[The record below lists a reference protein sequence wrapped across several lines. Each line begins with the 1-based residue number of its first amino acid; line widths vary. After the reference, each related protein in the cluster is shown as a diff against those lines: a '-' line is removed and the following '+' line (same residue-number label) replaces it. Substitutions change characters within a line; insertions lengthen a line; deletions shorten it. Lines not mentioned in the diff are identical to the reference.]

1 MKILLIEDDIIT
13 NRILAKNLTD
23 MGFDVI
29 TTFNGL
35 QGWEAYCREDVHF
48 VITDWMMP
56 DMNGLEVLKNIR
68 ERDDKSFC
76 YIILL
81 TAKNNKDD
89 VIEGISH
96 GANDYITKPF
106 DKDELAVR
114 VKAGQHM
121 VELQQELL
129 ETNKEQEKL
138 ILQLKDALSQ
148 IRQLSGLLPICSYC
162 KKIRDDNGYWNQLE
176 VYIRDHSETEF
187 THGICPECVNKLYGD
202 EIWYKKKHLGE

>member
-1 MKILLIEDDIIT
+1 MNVLLIEDDIVT
-13 NRILAKNLTD
+13 NRILEKNLTD

-35 QGWEAYCREDVHF
+35 QGWETYCREDVHF

-56 DMNGLEVLKNIR
+56 DMDGLEVLKNIR
-68 ERDDKSFC
+68 EREDKPFC
-76 YIILL
+76 YIIIL

-89 VIEGISH
+89 VIKGISH

-114 VKAGQHM
+114 VKAGQSI

-129 ETNKEQEKL
+129 ETNREQKKL
-138 ILQLKDALSQ
+138 IKQLKEALAQ
-148 IRQLSGLLPICSYC
+148 IRQLSGLLPI
-162 KKIRDDNGYWNQLE
+162 
-176 VYIRDHSETEF
+176 
-187 THGICPECVNKLYGD
+187 
-202 EIWYKKKHLGE
+202 

>member
-1 MKILLIEDDIIT
+1 MKILLIEDDIVT

-29 TTFNGL
+29 TAFNGL
-35 QGWEAYCREDVHF
+35 QGWETYCREDVHF

-89 VIEGISH
+89 VIEGISG
-96 GANDYITKPF
+96 GANDYIIKPF
-106 DKDELAVR
+106 DKDELTVR
-114 VKAGQHM
+114 VKAGQRM

-138 ILQLKDALSQ
+138 IIQLKDALSQ

-162 KKIRDDNGYWNQLE
+162 KKIRDDNGHWNQLE

-187 THGICPECVNKLYGD
+187 SHGICPECLKELKSELNLNHDNDG
-202 EIWYKKKHLGE
+202 